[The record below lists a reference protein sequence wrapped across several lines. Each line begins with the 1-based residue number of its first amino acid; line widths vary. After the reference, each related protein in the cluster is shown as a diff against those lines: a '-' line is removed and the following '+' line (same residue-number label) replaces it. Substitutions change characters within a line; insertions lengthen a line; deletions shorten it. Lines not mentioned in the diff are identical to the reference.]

1 MRDQFGRKIEYLRIS
16 FTDRC
21 NLRCRYCMPEG
32 IECVPMEQILTPEE
46 FAEVVRCG
54 ASLGIKNVRLTGGE
68 PLVRKGLISLMQQI
82 HGIEGIERISMT
94 TNGILL
100 KQHLQGLIDAGLSSV
115 NISLDTL
122 NRERYREITGFD
134 GLATVLSAI
143 DSAYESGIKTKIN
156 AVSIDFGEE
165 ELISLINLAK
175 DRAIDVRFIEMMP
188 IGLGKTFP
196 VFDHGR
202 LLSKIESLFPEFKRD
217 SKAHGLGPAVYY
229 RIPGFQ
235 GSIGLIS
242 AIHTKFCDSCNR
254 VRLTSQ
260 GFLKTCLCY
269 EDGTDLRGILRSD
282 APAAEREELLRSAM
296 RDAIHKKP
304 RAHCF
309 ENVKDITESAFMNG
323 IGG

>member
-1 MRDQFGRKIEYLRIS
+1 MIDQFGRKIEYLRIS
-16 FTDRC
+16 VTDRC
-21 NLRCRYCMPEG
+21 NLRCKYCMPEG
-32 IECVPMEQILTPEE
+32 IECLPMEKILSFEE
-46 FAEVVRCG
+46 YAEVVRCG
-54 ASLGIKNVRLTGGE
+54 AALGIKNVRLTGGE
-68 PLVRKGLISLMQQI
+68 PLVRRGLISLVRLI
-82 HGIEGIERISMT
+82 HGIDGIERISMT
-94 TNGILL
+94 TNGIFL
-100 KQHLQGLIDAGLSSV
+100 KENLRGLIDAGLSSV

-134 GLATVLSAI
+134 GLPAVLSAI

-156 AVSIDFGEE
+156 SVSIDFGEE
-165 ELISLINLAK
+165 ELISLINLAR

-202 LLSKIESLFPEFKRD
+202 LLSKLKSLFPELEQD

-235 GSIGLIS
+235 GCIGLIS
-242 AIHTKFCDSCNR
+242 AIHAKFCDSCNR

-269 EDGTDLRGILRSD
+269 EDGADLRGILRSD
-282 APAAEREELLRSAM
+282 TTPYEREELLCAAM
-296 RDAIHKKP
+296 RAAIQKKP

-309 ENVKDITESAFMNG
+309 ENITDMTESAFMNG